1 MFSEKGI
8 IVIDSEDVD
17 VSKLEEDVI
26 ESGAVDFIEDDGC
39 FVIYTEKNDYEDVY
53 NYLKDKNYNFV
64 SSEIG
69 MVPSTY
75 VTLSEEDSSKVSTLL
90 DILDEDEDIKNVW
103 HNLK

>member
-1 MFSEKGI
+1 M
-8 IVIDSEDVD
+8 D